1 MTQNELSE
9 AIAARRFA
17 SAMRRAL
24 HRVLEG
30 ESSERR
36 QDRGREAMT
45 MKARVTKEEVGA
57 LSETYQAVNLVRG
70 LLESSQGVCT

>member
-36 QDRGREAMT
+36 QDREAMT
-45 MKARVTKEEVGA
+45 MKARVTKEEFGA
-57 LSETYQAVNLVRG
+57 LSETYQAVSLVRG